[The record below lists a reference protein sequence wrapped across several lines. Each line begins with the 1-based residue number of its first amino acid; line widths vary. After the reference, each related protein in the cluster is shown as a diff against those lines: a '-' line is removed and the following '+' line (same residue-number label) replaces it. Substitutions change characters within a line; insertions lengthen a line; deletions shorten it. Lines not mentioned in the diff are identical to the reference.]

1 MGFWHGDLGSNNIS
15 FGSDLGGAHNMVLI
29 QGLEAF
35 GNGFGGCIA
44 PPIASKLRVIY
55 LPFSGHTDNE

>member
-1 MGFWHGDLGSNNIS
+1 MGFWHGVLGSNNIS
-15 FGSDLGGAHNMVLI
+15 VGSDLGGAHNMVLI

-44 PPIASKLRVIY
+44 PPITWKFCVTFFVVSRPY
-55 LPFSGHTDNE
+55 

>member
-1 MGFWHGDLGSNNIS
+1 MGFWHGVLGSNNIS

-35 GNGFGGCIA
+35 GNGVGGCFA
-44 PPIASKLRVIY
+44 PPIASKLQVIY
-55 LPFSGHTDNE
+55 